1 MTRPPDKTAG
11 IIGIALFLLM
21 TACLRAGPADHVK
34 PLIGTDGHGHVF
46 PGATLPFGMMQLSPD
61 TRDETWD
68 GCSGYHYSDTSIL
81 GFSHN
86 HLSGTGCADLGN
98 VMLMPTVGPLKLTA
112 GSKPGEGYRAAF
124 SHDQEEARPGYYRV
138 MLPDSKINV
147 ELTATLR
154 AGLHRYTFPQADDA
168 HVILDLWHGIGNRPT
183 ASQITIADDHTV
195 TGFRRSDGWGGD
207 KVFYFVIEFSRPFD
221 GAGVA
226 SDHKPVSG
234 KEATGR
240 NLQAHVDFKTRAGEV
255 ILARVALSTV
265 SVEGARKNLRAEL
278 PGWDFDAVAA
288 AAFTAWDRVLGAAQ
302 VESRDENF
310 KQTFYTAVYHTMV
323 APTVLNDVD
332 GQVRGPDG
340 QVHTVKGFDYYTEL
354 SFWDTFRAEHP
365 LLTLVQPNRV
375 NDFVKTCLAH
385 YRFTSPNARYLPV
398 WANGGKE
405 TECMIGNHSVP
416 VIVDAYLKG
425 FRDWDSGEALD
436 AMVAST
442 NLNRAYL
449 DSYRDHG
456 YVVQR
461 KDEQGAAKTLEYCY
475 DDICIARMARAMGK
489 TEVAST
495 YEKRAGNWQNV
506 FDRKTG
512 FMRSRDAAGAWVQP
526 FDPQRIDTSSYT
538 EANAWHYEF
547 FVPHDVP
554 GLIEKLGGDARFVAK
569 LAEMFDPAQKIPNSL
584 QDITGVIGMYA
595 HGNEPCHHVAY
606 LYNYAGQAWKTQA
619 LVRQIADTLYNNT
632 CAGICGNDDCGQTSA
647 WFVFTALGF
656 YPVDPA
662 DGVYVIGS
670 PLADRATLTLD
681 PGYYKGGKFTV
692 VAKDNAPRNV
702 YIQSATLN
710 GRPYTRSWI
719 THNQIVAGGMLEL
732 QMGPNPNKSWGAARE
747 DRPGSS
753 GEFR

>member
-11 IIGIALFLLM
+11 IVAIALFVLT
-21 TACLRAGPADHVK
+21 TACLGAGPTDHVK

-46 PGATLPFGMMQLSPD
+46 PGATLPFGMIQLSPD

-98 VMLMPTVGPLKLTA
+98 VMLMPSVGPLKLTA

-124 SHDQEEARPGYYRV
+124 AHDQEEARPGYYRV

-168 HVILDLWHGIGNRPT
+168 HIILDLWHGISNRPT
-183 ASQITIADDHTV
+183 ASQITIPDDHTV

-226 SDHKPVSG
+226 ADHKPVVG
-234 KEATGR
+234 KQATGQ
-240 NLQAHVDFKTRAGEV
+240 NLQAHLDFKTKAGEV

-278 PGWDFDAVAA
+278 PGWDFDAVTA
-288 AAFTAWDRVLGAAQ
+288 AAFTAWDRALGAAQ
-302 VESRDENF
+302 VESKDENF
-310 KQTFYTAVYHTMV
+310 KQTFYTAVYHTLV
-323 APTVLNDVD
+323 APTLLNDVD

-340 QVHTVKGFDYYTEL
+340 KVHTVKGFDYYTEL

-365 LLTLVQPNRV
+365 LLTLLQPNRV

-385 YRFTSPNARYLPV
+385 YRFTSPDARYLPV

-405 TECMIGNHSVP
+405 TNCMIGNHSIP

-425 FRDWDSGEALD
+425 FRDWDAGEALAD
-436 AMVAST
+436 MIAST
-442 NLNRAYL
+442 NLNREYL
-449 DSYRDHG
+449 DSYRDVG

-475 DDICIARMARAMGK
+475 DDICIARMARALEK
-489 TEVAST
+489 PEVAAI
-495 YEKRAGNWQNV
+495 YEKRARSWQNV
-506 FDRKTG
+506 FDRETG
-512 FMRSRDAAGAWVQP
+512 FMRSRDAGGAWVQP
-526 FDPQRIDTSSYT
+526 FDPTRIDMASYT

-554 GLIEKLGGDARFVAK
+554 GLIGKLGGDARFVAK
-569 LAEMFDPAQKIPNSL
+569 LDEMFDPNQKITNHL
-584 QDITGVIGMYA
+584 QDITGVIGLYA
-595 HGNEPCHHVAY
+595 HGNEPCHHVSY

-681 PGYYKGGKFTV
+681 PAYYKGGKFTV
-692 VAKDNAPRNV
+692 VAKGNSPRNL

-719 THNQIVAGGMLEL
+719 THNQIVAGGTLEL
-732 QMGPNPNKSWGAARE
+732 QMGPNPNTSWGATRE

-753 GEFR
+753 GQP

>member
-1 MTRPPDKTAG
+1 MTRPADTTAG
-11 IIGIALFLLM
+11 KVGIALLVLT
-21 TACLRAGPADHVK
+21 TACLGAGPADHVK

-81 GFSHN
+81 GFTHN
-86 HLSGTGCADLGN
+86 HLSGTGCGDLGN
-98 VMLMPTVGPLKLTA
+98 VMLMPTVGPLKLTS
-112 GSKPGEGYRAAF
+112 GSKPGQGYRAAF
-124 SHDQEEARPGYYRV
+124 SHDQEEARPGYYWV
-138 MLPDSKINV
+138 LLPDSKINV

-154 AGLHRYTFPQADDA
+154 AGLHRYTFGQAGDA
-168 HVILDLWHGIGNRPT
+168 HVILDLWHGICNRPT
-183 ASQITIADDHTV
+183 ASQIDIADDHTV

-221 GAGVA
+221 GAGLA
-226 SDHKPVSG
+226 SDHKPTGG
-234 KEATGR
+234 KHATGR
-240 NLQAHVDFKTRAGEV
+240 NLQAYFDFKTRAGEA
-255 ILARVALSTV
+255 ILARGALSTV
-265 SVEGARKNLRAEL
+265 SVEGARKNLLAEL

-288 AAFTAWDRVLGAAQ
+288 AAWTAWDRALGAAQ
-302 VESRDENF
+302 VESNDENF
-310 KQTFYTAVYHTMV
+310 KQTFYTALYHTLV

-340 QVHTVKGFDYYTEL
+340 RVHTVKGFDYYTEL

-385 YRFTSPNARYLPV
+385 YHFTSQSARYLPV

-405 TECMIGNHSVP
+405 TGTMIGNHSIP

-425 FRDWDSGEALD
+425 FRDWDAGEALRD
-436 AMVAST
+436 MIAT
-442 NLNRAYL
+442 TDLNREHL
-449 DSYRDHG
+449 DSYRDKG

-489 TEVAST
+489 AEVART
-495 YEKRAGNWQNV
+495 YEKRARNWQNV
-506 FDRKTG
+506 FDRETG
-512 FMRSRDAAGAWVQP
+512 FMRSRDAGGAWVRP
-526 FDPQRIDTSSYT
+526 FDPKRIDMSSYT

-554 GLIEKLGGDARFVAK
+554 KLIEKLGGDAKFIAK
-569 LAEMFDPAQKIPNSL
+569 LDEMFDPKEKIPNSL

-606 LYNYAGQAWKTQA
+606 LYNYAGAAWKTQA
-619 LVRQIADTLYNNT
+619 LARQIADTLYNNT
-632 CAGICGNDDCGQTSA
+632 SAGICGNDDCGQTSA

-670 PLADRATLTLD
+670 PLADRATLMLD
-681 PGYYKGGKFTV
+681 PAYYKGGKFTV
-692 VAKDNAPRNV
+692 IANGNSPRNV

-710 GRPYTRSWI
+710 GRPYTRSFI
-719 THNQIVAGGMLEL
+719 THNQIVAGGTLEL
-732 QMGPNPNKSWGAARE
+732 HMGPNPNKTWGAARL
-747 DRPGSS
+747 DRPGYSDQP
-753 GEFR
+753 

>member
-1 MTRPPDKTAG
+1 MTRPPDRTAG
-11 IIGIALFLLM
+11 IIGFALFFLT
-21 TACLRAGPADHVK
+21 TACLSAGPVDYVK

-46 PGATLPFGMMQLSPD
+46 PGATIPFGMMQLSPD
-61 TRDETWD
+61 TREETWD

-81 GFSHN
+81 GFTHN

-98 VMLMPTVGPLKLTA
+98 VLLMPTVGPLKLKA
-112 GSKPGEGYRAAF
+112 GDKPGEAYRAAF

-138 MLPDSKINV
+138 LLSDSKINV
-147 ELTATLR
+147 ELTATKR
-154 AGLHRYTFPQADDA
+154 VGLHRYTFSQAGDA

-183 ASQITIADDHTV
+183 DSRIKIADNHTL

-221 GAGVA
+221 KAGVA
-226 SDHKPVSG
+226 SDHKPSSG
-234 KEATGR
+234 KQAKGR
-240 NLQAHVDFKTRAGEV
+240 NLQAHVDFKTRAGET

-265 SVEGARKNLRAEL
+265 SVAGARKNLRAEL
-278 PGWDFDAVAA
+278 PGWDFNAVATA
-288 AAFTAWDRVLGAAQ
+288 AHNAWNRALAPLQ

-323 APTVLNDVD
+323 APTLLSDVD

-340 QVHTVKGFDYYTEL
+340 KVHTVKGFDYYTEL

-365 LLTLVQPNRV
+365 LLTLIQPGRV

-385 YRFTSPNARYLPV
+385 YRFTSPNSRYLPV

-405 TECMIGNHSVP
+405 TNCMIGNHSIP

-425 FRDWDSGEALD
+425 FRDWNAEEALND
-436 AMVAST
+436 MIAST
-442 NLNRAYL
+442 NLNREFL
-449 DSYRDHG
+449 DSYRDKG

-461 KDEQGAAKTLEYCY
+461 KNEQSAAKTLEYCY
-475 DDICIARMARAMGK
+475 DDICIARLAHALGKPDVAR
-489 TEVAST
+489 T
-495 YEKRAGNWQNV
+495 YEKRARNWQNV
-506 FDRKTG
+506 FDKETG
-512 FMRSRDAAGAWVQP
+512 FMRSRNAQGAWVLP
-526 FDPQRIDTSSYT
+526 FDPKRIDMSCYT

-554 GLIEKLGGDARFVAK
+554 GLIAKLGGDARFVAK
-569 LAEMFDPAQKIPNSL
+569 LDEMFDPSQKIPNSL

-606 LYNYAGQAWKTQA
+606 LYNYAGAAWKTQA

-632 CAGICGNDDCGQTSA
+632 SSGVCGNDDCGQTSA
-647 WFVFTALGF
+647 WYVFTALGF

-670 PLADRATLTLD
+670 PVVDRGTLNLD
-681 PGYYKGGKFTV
+681 SSHYGGGTFTV
-692 VAKDNAPRNV
+692 VAKNNSPRNV

-710 GRPYTRSWI
+710 GKPYTRSWI
-719 THNQIVAGGMLEL
+719 THKQIVAGGTLEL
-732 QMGPNPNKSWGAARE
+732 QMGPKPNTSWGAAAA

-753 GEFR
+753 CRP